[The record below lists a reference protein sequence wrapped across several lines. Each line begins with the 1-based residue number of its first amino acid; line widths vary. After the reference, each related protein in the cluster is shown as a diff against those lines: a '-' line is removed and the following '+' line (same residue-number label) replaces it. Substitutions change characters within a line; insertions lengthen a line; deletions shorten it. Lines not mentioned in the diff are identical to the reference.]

1 MSVLW
6 YEHPCLATILVAS
19 HALDCSC
26 ASFDPSG
33 AMECAAANAVHGSE
47 RGNAGQKKIM
57 KGKRKIRCTENADS
71 RMM

>member
-1 MSVLW
+1 VFVLLHERLVVRASVLG
-6 YEHPCLATILVAS
+6 HV
-19 HALDCSC
+19 DCSC

-57 KGKRKIRCTENADS
+57 KGKRKIRCTENVDS